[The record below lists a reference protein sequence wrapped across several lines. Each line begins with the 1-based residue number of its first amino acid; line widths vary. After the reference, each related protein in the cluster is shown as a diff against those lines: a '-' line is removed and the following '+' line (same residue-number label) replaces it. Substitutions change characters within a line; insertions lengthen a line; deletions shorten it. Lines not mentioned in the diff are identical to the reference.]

1 MGQYI
6 EAARD
11 AMEMARFEQEE
22 GNYRVAHDKLFAT
35 VQQLDSMG
43 KAVPTEL
50 TRMLSLLHRYSLN
63 PTPFLM
69 SFLKPNACLYNA

>member
-1 MGQYI
+1 MGQYM

-50 TRMLSLLHRYSLN
+50 TRMLSLLHRYSLSYVI
-63 PTPFLM
+63 PEAHFLCH
-69 SFLKPNACLYNA
+69 S

>member
-1 MGQYI
+1 MTAPLFLPRFKLNLAMGQFL

-35 VQQLDSMG
+35 VQQLESMG

-50 TRMLSLLHRYSLN
+50 MRMLSLLHR
-63 PTPFLM
+63 
-69 SFLKPNACLYNA
+69 